1 MEPTDIAELVI
12 IGLGVLSRE
21 TYRWTVERNRDRPP
35 ETGEEREG

>member
-21 TYRWTVERNRDRPP
+21 TYRWTVERLSLIHI
-35 ETGEEREG
+35 